1 MLLAHYLGLLH
12 ESERALGDGFREVA
26 AAHADE
32 VDVFHLASRL
42 AEECD
47 AHVARLAPIVER
59 YGEDTDDDE
68 PERLHRVLFDGPRR
82 GPLALLRDLHDLYLL
97 AAECDVAWTLV
108 GQAAKGLRDEDLLDV
123 VTSCEGET
131 AIHLKWLLSRMKVAA
146 PQALVV
152 A

>member
-1 MLLAHYLGLLH
+1 MHLAHYLGLLH
-12 ESERALGDGFREVA
+12 ESESALADAFREVA
-26 AAHADE
+26 GAHEDE
-32 VDVFHLASRL
+32 VDVFHLANRL

-47 AHVARLAPIVER
+47 AHVAKLAPIVSR
-59 YGEDTDDDE
+59 YGEETDDDE
-68 PERLHRVLFDGPRR
+68 PERLHRVLFDGPRE

-131 AIHLKWLLSRMKVAA
+131 KIHLKWLLGRMKVAA

>member
-1 MLLAHYLGLLH
+1 MLLPHYLAMLR
-12 ESERALGDGFREVA
+12 ESDSALGAAFREVA
-26 AAHADE
+26 QAHRDE
-32 VDVFHLASRL
+32 VDVFHIANRL

-47 AHVARLAPIVER
+47 GHVARLDPVIAR
-59 YGEDTDDDE
+59 YGEERDDDE
-68 PERLHRVLFDGPRR
+68 PERLHRMLFEGPRS

-108 GQAAKGLRDEDLLDV
+108 GQAAQGLRDEELLGV
-123 VTSCEGET
+123 VSSCEGET
-131 AIHLKWLLSRMKVAA
+131 KIHLKWLLGRMKVAA